1 MVAKISLGTVILFTL
16 LFIRC
21 GTNNNETKSNTA
33 EEIIDTLKSKSDTVA
48 DLESENGYRL
58 PSALQIAYVSKKSGT
73 TYNASWLNNTKQ
85 VTKYNTSNYK
95 RATNFGIYS
104 SDLANCLFNKKYSES
119 KEYLKALTE
128 MGSYL
133 GLNQAFESDNLGKR
147 FDANISN
154 EDSLVKLVS
163 NIQLKTDILFEQN
176 KQKHIIVIAFAGAW
190 IESLNLAN
198 ESYLKEKNKKVLNG
212 FCEQILF
219 ASTLIKALEVNSY
232 KETEIAEL
240 LENIKNINNT
250 FKAIPSVK
258 SIFEKDADLDFT
270 SLQLSDAELA
280 TVTNLIKDLRTK
292 MLVFTRAFIIYTEWN
307 HKRSR

>member
-292 MLVFTRAFIIYTEWN
+292 MIN
-307 HKRSR
+307 

>member
-119 KEYLKALTE
+119 KEYLKALKE

-154 EDSLVKLVS
+154 EDSIVKLVS

-219 ASTLIKALEVNSY
+219 ASTLIKALEVNSS

-292 MLVFTRAFIIYTEWN
+292 MIN
-307 HKRSR
+307 

>member
-119 KEYLKALTE
+119 KEYLKALKE

-292 MLVFTRAFIIYTEWN
+292 MIN
-307 HKRSR
+307 

>member
-119 KEYLKALTE
+119 KEYLKALKE

-219 ASTLIKALEVNSY
+219 ASTLIKALEVNSS

-292 MLVFTRAFIIYTEWN
+292 MIN
-307 HKRSR
+307 